1 MPRRGCRTARM
12 GRRKAERPGLGHEI
26 DKPGAG
32 PPEQAKQ
39 KLLLLTVIAA
49 LLVLLFDFTAIGGL

>member
-1 MPRRGCRTARM
+1 M